1 MLITDP
7 ATGPKSSLGQLFYVS
22 FSACMAFLFRFPGRE
37 PYGAIAAILLGNA
50 LVPLVRRLE
59 NKFFYEKRRL
69 P

>member
-7 ATGPKSSLGQLFYVS
+7 ATGPKSSLGQLFYV
-22 FSACMAFLFRFPGRE
+22 FFAACMAFLFRFPGRE

-59 NKFFYEKRRL
+59 NKLFYEKRRL